1 MTIVLWFICHDGC
14 QRGSSGAVWALGAQ
28 EDAVLPTSRVA
39 AALHHTAVATAAERN
54 GIAAAGST
62 AALARARRCPAGS
75 YLEKK
80 GKWKKVRAG
89 WVGEKQERVCGG
101 AGRARL
107 LIHEE
112 EANAE
117 SEHGALRAVVD
128 PLLTPGT
135 CPSRRDEASI
145 KPPSEMTDMRCNGFA
160 IP

>member
-1 MTIVLWFICHDGC
+1 M
-14 QRGSSGAVWALGAQ
+14 
-28 EDAVLPTSRVA
+28 LPTSRVA

-107 LIHEE
+107 LIHEGKLTPSPSMIMDPRS
-112 EANAE
+112 A
-117 SEHGALRAVVD
+117 GALVD
-128 PLLTPGT
+128 PLLTPGI
-135 CPSRRDEASI
+135 CPSRRDEMRAASI
-145 KPPSEMTDMRCNGFA
+145 KPAVRYDRYA
-160 IP
+160 L